1 MNKYEEGGEGGV
13 RKEMYL
19 KPWWG
24 FAATV
29 KFTHVR

>member
-1 MNKYEEGGEGGV
+1 MNKYEEGGV
-13 RKEMYL
+13 RKEMDL